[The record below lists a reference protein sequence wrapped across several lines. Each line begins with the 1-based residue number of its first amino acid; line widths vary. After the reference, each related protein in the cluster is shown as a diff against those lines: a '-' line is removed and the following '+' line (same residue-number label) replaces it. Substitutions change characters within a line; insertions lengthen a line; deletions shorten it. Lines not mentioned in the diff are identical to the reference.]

1 MDIMAIE
8 EAIQTLENDD
18 TTFDNV
24 SELASLYICRQYMNK
39 PLNLMVSSTQ
49 KELEDI
55 LPYYMKYKDIKKR
68 YQLNQTSEGEVIQGI
83 KNVCREIQEFIETL
97 YSGTDMNKERL
108 CIVKTLEQLYKKY
121 SK

>member
-39 PLNLMVSSTQ
+39 PLNLMVSGTQ

-55 LPYYMKYKDIKKR
+55 LPYYMKYTDIKKR

-108 CIVKTLEQLYKKY
+108 CIAKTLEQLYKKY

>member
-8 EAIQTLENDD
+8 EAIQTLENED

-39 PLNLMVSSTQ
+39 PLNLMVSGTQ

-83 KNVCREIQEFIETL
+83 KNVCREIQEFISTL

>member
-108 CIVKTLEQLYKKY
+108 CIVKTLEQLYRKY

>member
-68 YQLNQTSEGEVIQGI
+68 YHLNQTSEGEVIQGI